1 MSMCDPVTINYSGT
15 HSKLLRVMNALPRQQ
30 AHLHVQI
37 SASRVE
43 SENYK

>member
-1 MSMCDPVTINYSGT
+1 MPMCDPAAIIYGGI
-15 HSKLLRVMNALPRQQ
+15 HSKLLRETNALPRQQ

-43 SENYK
+43 SESYK